1 MVTEYFITLMASYTR
16 ENSTKIN
23 VRDMDFLSLIM
34 LSSILGNGKM
44 MSYLE
49 KEKLETVQLLTRK
62 KNKEHNRANKV

>member
-1 MVTEYFITLMASYTR
+1 
-16 ENSTKIN
+16 
-23 VRDMDFLSLIM
+23 MDFLSLIM

-62 KNKEHNRANKV
+62 KNKEHNQANKV

>member
-16 ENSTKIN
+16 ENSAKIN

-62 KNKEHNRANKV
+62 KNKEHNQANKV